1 MCVTE
6 SNKESEVIRLTMYSR
21 LVAKEGFDRVC
32 YVLKLSAYEL
42 NVLLVWERSK
52 IDAIN
57 LTSNEYAC
65 CTYAESVKEEMLCR
79 MAVIED
85 IMSVGYM
92 WIGQVQDALEGV
104 DESMRDMST
113 YSPDGSAVSL
123 MWLDE
128 MVCRMAVGSN
138 M

>member
-1 MCVTE
+1 MSVMK
-6 SNKESEVIRLTMYSR
+6 SNKESAVRNLTMYSR
-21 LVAKEGFDRVC
+21 LVAKEGFSAVC

-42 NVLLVWERSK
+42 NVLLVWERSR

-65 CTYAESVKEEMLCR
+65 CNYAESIKEEMLCR
-79 MAVIED
+79 MMVIAD
-85 IMSVGYM
+85 ITSVGYM

-104 DESMRDMST
+104 DESMRDLFT
-113 YSPDGSAVSL
+113 YSPDGSKVGL

-128 MVCRMAVGSN
+128 MNCRMIVGSN